1 MFGEDIF
8 SSFFQTP
15 FFEPPQLVNNVR
27 SVYSNAGETSS
38 RLARRERC
46 SQGPR
51 DLFTEISRAVDQVFS
66 ETARSLLSDAGM
78 FPRHF
83 YPDYLREISQVP
95 QNHRGNM
102 GVTLNGEVV
111 ERPGGNTRFGRH
123 NSNSLVQMD
132 RNRLQ
137 WYDSNTR
144 RSLAPPPP
152 ASNRSEPCGRLTA
165 AELSKLP
172 LSTFRIQ
179 PGKLTQST
187 ASPEQ
192 PPPGSSGTP
201 VCVRNG
207 KDDQTTFSPG
217 SAYLQPVS
225 RLQTLVEIQPLQSS
239 PSRGYPEC
247 EVCLSEYRDKD
258 RLRHLPCGH
267 AFHSKCIDIWFS
279 QSSTCPKCRAG
290 VRTGLR
296 RLERNRQRNA
306 SISRPPANAP
316 VRAIRQRTNGSS
328 GVINRR
334 TAGTNQ
340 STSQTP
346 IQQANRNQPSRRT
359 ANQRS
364 SSLSSVHN
372 TGLDTSLRRTEAS
385 NATPNTTDSEHAST
399 VSNPESGNSRPA
411 LVPALAE
418 DGDTSQAGVNR
429 TSEISPNTGSTRNVV
444 SNLRPVI
451 SGTMDKSA
459 YARRKAAEAAIRRA
473 DLARQ
478 QQLQLEQ

>member
-111 ERPGGNTRFGRH
+111 ERPGGNTRFGRMTVTTQYVMKIAEVLRKVLRIMTVAAIGNDNLFTDIKLFEFEYADDILLSDDNLNHTLGVWDSFCASKVCFLIEFRH

-152 ASNRSEPCGRLTA
+152 VSNRSEPCGRLTA

-334 TAGTNQ
+334 
-340 STSQTP
+340 
-346 IQQANRNQPSRRT
+346 
-359 ANQRS
+359 
-364 SSLSSVHN
+364 
-372 TGLDTSLRRTEAS
+372 
-385 NATPNTTDSEHAST
+385 
-399 VSNPESGNSRPA
+399 
-411 LVPALAE
+411 
-418 DGDTSQAGVNR
+418 
-429 TSEISPNTGSTRNVV
+429 
-444 SNLRPVI
+444 
-451 SGTMDKSA
+451 SA